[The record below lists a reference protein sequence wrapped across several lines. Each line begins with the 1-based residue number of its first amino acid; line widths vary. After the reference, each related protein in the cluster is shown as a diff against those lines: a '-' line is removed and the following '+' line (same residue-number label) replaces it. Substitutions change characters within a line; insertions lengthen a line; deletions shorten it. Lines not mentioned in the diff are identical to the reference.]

1 MQTLFKSFS
10 FGSMKNWMLY
20 MILISFSLLISCNN
34 QEETSPY
41 SNIYDL
47 PELMKISD
55 SINQFSKND
64 ELYYR
69 RANLILTINDIYT
82 DAAIY
87 DLKKAW
93 EIKPTADYAIDLGYL
108 LQKKNPDT
116 AIVFLKDA
124 KQKFPGNAELG
135 FCLADAYLKTKKPEL
150 ALAETNS
157 VVATDSTN
165 KYFLERKVSLLIK
178 LDKKDEAIAILEKIF
193 NSGNKYVGADL
204 AFLLAETKNPKVLAI
219 ADDMIKADTAQE
231 RAEPYYFKGVYYY
244 NTGDKPKAIELFTR
258 AIQNDKY
265 FMDAWIEKGKTQ
277 FELKQL
283 AAAKSTFDK
292 IILIEPDN
300 ADAFFWLGKC
310 AEAAGDNAEAKLNYQ
325 KAYALDKTYT
335 EAKEAADRIK
345 N

>member
-1 MQTLFKSFS
+1 
-10 FGSMKNWMLY
+10 MKNLFLQL
-20 MILISFSLLISCNN
+20 ILVSILLTACNN
-34 QEETSPY
+34 KAGDSPY

-47 PELMKISD
+47 PELTKISD
-55 SINQFSKND
+55 SISQFSKND
-64 ELYYR
+64 ALYYR
-69 RANLILTINDIYT
+69 RANLILTVNDNFT
-82 DAAIY
+82 DAALY

-93 EIKPTADYAIDLGYL
+93 AIKQTADYAVDLGYL
-108 LQKKNPDT
+108 LQKKNADT
-116 AIVFLKDA
+116 AIVFLKEA

-135 FCLADAYLKTKKPEL
+135 FALADAYLKAKKPEL
-150 ALAETNS
+150 ALEETNAA
-157 VVATDSTN
+157 VATDSTN
-165 KYFLERKVSLLIK
+165 KYFLERKVSLLTR
-178 LDKKDEAIAILEKIF
+178 LNKKEEAIAVLEKLF

-204 AFLLAETKNPKVLAI
+204 AFLLAETKNAKVLAI
-219 ADDMIKADTAQE
+219 ADEMIKADSAQE
-231 RAEPYYFKGVYYY
+231 HAEPFYFKGIYYY
-244 NTGDKPKAIELFTR
+244 NIGDKAKAIELFNR

-292 IILIEPDN
+292 IITIEADN

-310 AEAAGDNAEAKLNYQ
+310 AEAAGNKEEAKLNYQ